1 MSFRCKSC
9 GAELVKRFAS
19 GGAKSRN
26 AGGAAA
32 AAVAMESPM
41 DMPAM
46 APAASGRSY
55 AGDTPLAGRGSRLM
69 AALLDALF
77 LGLSIVPG
85 VLILSTMGGSDGM
98 NAIGLLGFIIGPAIF
113 LVYTIRILVRDGQ
126 TLGKKVMKIRIVNYD
141 DGGNPG
147 FGRVIVMRGFVN
159 GLLSNIPFYALVD
172 VLFIFGSEQRCLHD
186 LIAKTKVVQA
196 AG

>member
-1 MSFRCKSC
+1 
-9 GAELVKRFAS
+9 
-19 GGAKSRN
+19 
-26 AGGAAA
+26 
-32 AAVAMESPM
+32 M

-46 APAASGRSY
+46 APAAVGRSY
-55 AGDTPLAGRGSRLM
+55 AGDAPLASRGSRLG
-69 AALLDALF
+69 AALLDVLF
-77 LGLSIVPG
+77 VGLSIVPG
-85 VLILSTMGGSDGM
+85 VFILSTMGGSSDGM
-98 NAIGLLGFIIGPAIF
+98 TSIGLLGFLIGPAI
-113 LVYTIRILVRDGQ
+113 LGVYTIHILVRDGQ
-126 TLGKKVMKIRIVNYD
+126 TLGKKAMKIRIVNHD

-196 AG
+196 GA